1 MTEQLGP
8 NSTNTR
14 QNNTRQS
21 TPKGETTAKSDSSLR
36 VSETR
41 DINAKAE
48 LEKNSQNSAK
58 KDGVTPKSKQETTT
72 HQIAQSVEKQ
82 RSQQQLKQENQINSE
97 NNELTINNTQQNNQ
111 ETSKNEGL
119 HNDLFNIFENLIK
132 KS

>member
-8 NSTNTR
+8 NSTNTS

-21 TPKGETTAKSDSSLR
+21 TPKGENTAKSDSSLR

-58 KDGVTPKSKQETTT
+58 KDGVRPKSKQETTT
-72 HQIAQSVEKQ
+72 HQVAQSVEKQ
-82 RSQQQLKQENQINSE
+82 RNQQQIQQENQIYSE
-97 NNELTINNTQQNNQ
+97 TINNTQQNNQ

-119 HNDLFNIFENLIK
+119 HNDLLLLFFPNI
-132 KS
+132 

>member
-8 NSTNTR
+8 NSTNTS

-82 RSQQQLKQENQINSE
+82 RNQQQIQQENKINRE
-97 NNELTINNTQQNNQ
+97 TINNTQQNNK
-111 ETSKNEGL
+111 ETRKTFKNSLEDKA
-119 HNDLFNIFENLIK
+119 NKVLILDFV
-132 KS
+132 